1 MTIAAAG
8 DTLAPADRA
17 LTIYPGGTDHC
28 RPPASKKPA

>member
-17 LTIYPGGTDHC
+17 LTIYPSERRLLPFAHIG
-28 RPPASKKPA
+28 

>member
-17 LTIYPGGTDHC
+17 LTIYLSEWRLWPSAHIC
-28 RPPASKKPA
+28 